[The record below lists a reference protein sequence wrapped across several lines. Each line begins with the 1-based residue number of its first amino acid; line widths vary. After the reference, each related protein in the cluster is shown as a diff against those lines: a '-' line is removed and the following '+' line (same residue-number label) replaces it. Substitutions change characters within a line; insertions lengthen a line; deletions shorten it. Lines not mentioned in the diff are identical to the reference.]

1 MAGKQPLD
9 CLLRAESRHGRDDVF
24 SQALVWYHFRNLIW
38 PGTSMVFPEE
48 QLWTEINDGWSR
60 MSFSQRN
67 LWAAIK
73 RPPERWELN
82 GYGPCWVVAILGET
96 VIYYNHF
103 EHGFN
108 CSPWSQFGAIEQF
121 HSLQSSL
128 GDAVQA
134 QLNLITTGYDSG
146 PRESGPT
153 AGEYPD
159 Q

>member
-1 MAGKQPLD
+1 
-9 CLLRAESRHGRDDVF
+9 
-24 SQALVWYHFRNLIW
+24 
-38 PGTSMVFPEE
+38 MVLPEE
-48 QLWTEINDGWSR
+48 QLWTEVNDGWSR
-60 MSFSQRN
+60 MSFNQRN
-67 LWAAIK
+67 LWAANK

-103 EHGFN
+103 EHLFN

-134 QLNLITTGYDSG
+134 QLNLITTRAIAATPAYEPSRHGRKKVEMLFGAVTASKALSA
-146 PRESGPT
+146 PRLRNPETLVAP
-153 AGEYPD
+153 
-159 Q
+159 